1 METTENSPG
10 FKRPRRAV
18 RFLKTSYCACSS
30 DSSCGHSRAQSDELA
45 TSSRFEQ
52 FHNSVG
58 THFLGKDGRL
68 GPFPAPPKSVEQ
80 NNSSFDAHFLGKDGR
95 LGASP
100 FQQSSFFDAHFLGKD
115 GRLGAFPLQFKSGEQ
130 NKFNRSSCNVSP
142 YDHNFPKLI
151 ACSKSETT
159 KNSKVESSESHCG
172 TMDTPPTFDSEASRG
187 LSLDAS
193 RSERKG
199 LLYGGFLC
207 PVMTTNQSFQ
217 TEAERIRAMCMAE
230 RLELESRP
238 SGRLAPLLV
247 TDKPMPDTGALGQVF
262 DGCEINEI
270 GMSHDGWQVLS
281 VAIDSGAAET
291 VIPHRL
297 VAQHPVRAT
306 QSSKNGM
313 CYASATGQPIPNLG
327 EQCLPLITQEG
338 TLRGMTFQAAPVS
351 KALGSVKRMCSSGHR
366 VVFDED
372 GSYVENKTTGEIN
385 WLREEAGNYMLDLW
399 VIPPEEMPANAG
411 FGRQS

>member
-1 METTENSPG
+1 M
-10 FKRPRRAV
+10 RP
-18 RFLKTSYCACSS
+18 
-30 DSSCGHSRAQSDELA
+30 
-45 TSSRFEQ
+45 
-52 FHNSVG
+52 
-58 THFLGKDGRL
+58 
-68 GPFPAPPKSVEQ
+68 
-80 NNSSFDAHFLGKDGR
+80 
-95 LGASP
+95 
-100 FQQSSFFDAHFLGKD
+100 
-115 GRLGAFPLQFKSGEQ
+115 
-130 NKFNRSSCNVSP
+130 
-142 YDHNFPKLI
+142 
-151 ACSKSETT
+151 KSETT
-159 KNSKVESSESHCG
+159 KSSKVESSECK
-172 TMDTPPTFDSEASRG
+172 PP
-187 LSLDAS
+187 
-193 RSERKG
+193 
-199 LLYGGFLC
+199 YGGLLC
-207 PVMTTNQSFQ
+207 PVMTTDQSFQ
-217 TEAERIRAMCMAE
+217 NEAERIRAMCMAE

-238 SGRLAPLLV
+238 AGKLAPLLV
-247 TDKPMPDTGALGQVF
+247 TEKLMPDTGAPCWAF

-270 GMSHDGWQVLS
+270 GMIQSGWQVLS

-306 QSSKNGM
+306 QSSRNGM